1 MSDLNKRLQLG
12 PQAPKKEEAPE
23 EPEEEKEKTPL
34 VDARKGRARG
44 PARRA
49 PAKSP
54 APAGAIVTEQPNTL
68 GFSTPSTLWQID
80 PDEDLLHVISHHDEV
95 ESPLNTKA
103 AQSETPTLATNT
115 AGQALHDS
123 SEIATGAEKASSPPS
138 AAEDLHAQQSEE
150 VEKAAVARDAL
161 SNNHEQEP
169 VKTSEE
175 PPVSSQSTL
184 APPEAEEEDLSVS
197 TATLNPSTEDVE

>member
-23 EPEEEKEKTPL
+23 EPVEEKEKTPL

-54 APAGAIVTEQPNTL
+54 APASATMTEKPSNL
-68 GFSTPSTLWQID
+68 VFSMPSTLWQID
-80 PDEDLLHVISHHDEV
+80 PDEDLLNVTSHQDEV

-103 AQSETPTLATNT
+103 AQSETPTLATNS

-123 SEIATGAEKASSPPS
+123 SEIASGTEKGLSPPS
-138 AAEDLHAQQSEE
+138 ATEDLHAQQSEE
-150 VEKAAVARDAL
+150 VEKMAEAVDNL
-161 SNNHEQEP
+161 GNTHGQEP
-169 VKTSEE
+169 VKASDE
-175 PPVSSQSTL
+175 PPVISQSTL
-184 APPEAEEEDLSVS
+184 APPETEEEDLAAS
-197 TATLNPSTEDVE
+197 TTTLKPSTEDVE